1 MTLQPKTP
9 NFQDSQLSA
18 QYPHILLASLDISP
32 GTAKLPSGGNTYFSL
47 SVILHVPLS
56 YKRPRVRRLEAGRGY
71 MLISLACW

>member
-1 MTLQPKTP
+1 MTLQPKTL

-47 SVILHVPLS
+47 SVI
-56 YKRPRVRRLEAGRGY
+56 
-71 MLISLACW
+71 